1 MTGKINFA
9 KILILLLGASLL
21 YSQKQNINSKLTY
34 PSLDKTLS
42 ETNSNLQT
50 KNLSDTELI
59 HSAMEF
65 SECSPEEEK
74 QILEKY
80 NSIKTRVMKLAET
93 ESSEEKLGEQIL
105 LLMYE
110 NILNQYKRNE
120 TTMQAAFLNGTYNC
134 VSASVIFMALAKAA
148 NLNTTGQITPN
159 HAFCTLKTENKTIDV
174 ETTNPYGFN
183 PGTKKQLPSAN
194 NSVKYAVV
202 PARYYRARKEAGD
215 RMFVSLIA
223 KNLCSTYNDKNNFT
237 KAVPLA
243 CKRADFLN
251 GASDQEQNAALDD
264 LYLLCSNY
272 AALLSRS
279 GQSRNALDW
288 LDTVFEKRGYNASL
302 LKTYND
308 IAYNTAAELCN
319 KGQYKTAA
327 LILES
332 RKSYLTSA
340 NINEIEHMVIATELN
355 EETKPLAADEALI
368 YLKNKL
374 SENTAQI
381 QNPKIQK
388 TIQSLYEYYVQI
400 KVNDEQKN
408 GRYINAAQIAREN
421 LKIFP
426 QSSIIKNLSEQA
438 LKNHAISV
446 HNNFAESAN
455 KKDYE
460 QARKILLEGL
470 FQNPASSILKNDL
483 RTLEQITGPAR

>member
-9 KILILLLGASLL
+9 KILILLLGVSLL

-65 SECSPEEEK
+65 SECSPAEEK

-80 NSIKTRVMKLAET
+80 NSIKTQVMKLAET
-93 ESSEEKLGEQIL
+93 ESSEEKVGKQIL

-110 NILNQYKRNE
+110 NILNQYRRNE
-120 TTMQAAFLNGTYNC
+120 TTMQAAFLN
-134 VSASVIFMALAKAA
+134 
-148 NLNTTGQITPN
+148 
-159 HAFCTLKTENKTIDV
+159 E
-174 ETTNPYGFN
+174 
-183 PGTKKQLPSAN
+183 
-194 NSVKYAVV
+194 
-202 PARYYRARKEAGD
+202 
-215 RMFVSLIA
+215 
-223 KNLCSTYNDKNNFT
+223 
-237 KAVPLA
+237 
-243 CKRADFLN
+243 
-251 GASDQEQNAALDD
+251 
-264 LYLLCSNY
+264 
-272 AALLSRS
+272 
-279 GQSRNALDW
+279 
-288 LDTVFEKRGYNASL
+288 
-302 LKTYND
+302 TYND
-308 IAYNTAAELCN
+308 IAYNTADNLCN

-327 LILES
+327 LIPES

-340 NINEIEHMVIATELN
+340 NINEIEQMVIATELN
-355 EETKPLAADEALI
+355 EETKPLAADEALA

-426 QSSIIKNLSEQA
+426 QSRIIKNLSEQA
-438 LKNHAISV
+438 LKNHAVYI

-470 FQNPASSILKNDL
+470 SQNSASSILKNDL
-483 RTLEQITGPAR
+483 HTLEQITGSAR

>member
-1 MTGKINFA
+1 
-9 KILILLLGASLL
+9 
-21 YSQKQNINSKLTY
+21 
-34 PSLDKTLS
+34 
-42 ETNSNLQT
+42 
-50 KNLSDTELI
+50 
-59 HSAMEF
+59 
-65 SECSPEEEK
+65 
-74 QILEKY
+74 
-80 NSIKTRVMKLAET
+80 
-93 ESSEEKLGEQIL
+93 
-105 LLMYE
+105 
-110 NILNQYKRNE
+110 
-120 TTMQAAFLNGTYNC
+120 
-134 VSASVIFMALAKAA
+134 
-148 NLNTTGQITPN
+148 
-159 HAFCTLKTENKTIDV
+159 
-174 ETTNPYGFN
+174 
-183 PGTKKQLPSAN
+183 
-194 NSVKYAVV
+194 
-202 PARYYRARKEAGD
+202 
-215 RMFVSLIA
+215 MFVSLIA

-251 GASDQEQNAALDD
+251 GASDQEQNAARDD

-308 IAYNTAAELCN
+308 IAYNTVAELCN

-355 EETKPLAADEALI
+355 EETKPLAADEALV

-374 SENTAQI
+374 SENTTQI

-438 LKNHAISV
+438 LKNHAVYI

-455 KKDYE
+455 KKIMNRQE
-460 QARKILLEGL
+460 K
-470 FQNPASSILKNDL
+470 FF
-483 RTLEQITGPAR
+483 